1 MAPKA
6 SIALCVTSVFLIL
19 TIIVNGSTTVL
30 EARITGKQNV
40 SLIDVELT
48 SVLKVYIN
56 LINLSVTQT

>member
-48 SVLKVYIN
+48 SVLKVYV
-56 LINLSVTQT
+56 NLSVTQT